1 MFNKVESSGHVCCAA
16 LAHVTLWILKN
27 ALDGLSVEPLGF
39 LQIAHE
45 VENVPYSL
53 VGLALVD
60 GIISPPGHLDTLGL

>member
-1 MFNKVESSGHVCCAA
+1 MFNKVESSSHVCCTPF
-16 LAHVTLWILKN
+16 AHVTLWILKN

-39 LQIAHE
+39 FQITHE
-45 VENVPYSL
+45 VEDVPYSL